1 MVLKLSF
8 SLFISQMLLCLL
20 DEYRLN
26 RLSCSPACFR
36 FHPHHGASGSLQG
49 AFLVS
54 GRAAMRYFH
63 FVAHNQD

>member
-36 FHPHHGASGSLQG
+36 FHPHHGAWFASGG
-49 AFLVS
+49 IS
-54 GRAAMRYFH
+54 GIRSGCHEVFP
-63 FVAHNQD
+63 FCCS

>member
-36 FHPHHGASGSLQG
+36 FHPHHGAWFASG

>member
-36 FHPHHGASGSLQG
+36 FIPIMVPGSLQG
-49 AFLVS
+49 HLLVS
-54 GRAAMRYFH
+54 GRAATRYFH

>member
-1 MVLKLSF
+1 HF
-8 SLFISQMLLCLL
+8 LCLSL
-20 DEYRLN
+20 R
-26 RLSCSPACFR
+26 CFSVYWMSIVSIGYLVLLHA
-36 FHPHHGASGSLQG
+36 FVFIPIMVPGSLQG